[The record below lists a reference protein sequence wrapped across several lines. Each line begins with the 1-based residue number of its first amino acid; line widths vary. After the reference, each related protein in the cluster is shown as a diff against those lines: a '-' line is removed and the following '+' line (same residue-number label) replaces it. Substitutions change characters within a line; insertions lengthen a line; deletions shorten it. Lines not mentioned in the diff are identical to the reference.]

1 MDVPLLADSKQI
13 GERSGMGKHLFRFSR
28 IPLFL
33 FWICAAGSMVLEA
46 QEPQDPNAAQEI
58 SKIKA
63 DVSLVTMDVGVIPA
77 TSREF
82 SAEDFI
88 IRDNGVVQQV
98 THFSHDAIPL
108 SIALVV
114 DRSSSIKYYL
124 HLLQQAALSTLGNL
138 KPEDQIA
145 LFSFD
150 YELLKL
156 KDFTVDR
163 NLIARIEGSIEQRS
177 VGGATDIYRALY
189 HTARYLK
196 MKAPHSRRAIILV
209 SDNCHTISRGIDK
222 EDANIE
228 VLQSGATLY
237 SIQTPGKNPVCNGS
251 IALVKQLAED
261 TGGESLNVDAPTS
274 LQEAL
279 EKAIS
284 NMRHQYTLGFSP
296 SDPGEEGSF
305 HKLTLKLASED
316 GCRGC
321 RLQAR
326 KGYYFGTSGSL
337 SAPKNNRSV
346 PGTPLTQVFPDSGQ
360 RPRHCIVRAAMVDLD
375 LPDIPISVKAS
386 EQNDSDGGSR
396 TKMDLHF
403 DLSRVGF
410 QTVGESHRFRLLV
423 AIFSQERGTKEYSWG
438 KEWRGLEGVLN
449 EETYDQVLREGI
461 KYSIAIPRRPRD
473 QILKVVAYDEGTN
486 TVGSRTVSAP

>member
-1 MDVPLLADSKQI
+1 
-13 GERSGMGKHLFRFSR
+13 MGKHLLRFSR
-28 IPLFL
+28 IPLYL
-33 FWICAAGSMVLEA
+33 FWICTAGSMALEA
-46 QEPQDPNAAQEI
+46 QEPPDQNTIQEI
-58 SKIKA
+58 PKIKA
-63 DVSLVTMDVGVIPA
+63 DVSLVTIDAGIIPA

-82 SAEDFI
+82 GAEDFI
-88 IRDNGVVQQV
+88 IRDNGVAQQV
-98 THFSHDAIPL
+98 THFSHDLLPL

-114 DRSSSIKYYL
+114 DRSSSIRCYL
-124 HLLQQAALSTLGNL
+124 HLLEQAALSTLGHL
-138 KPEDQIA
+138 KPEDQVA

-196 MKAPHSRRAIILV
+196 MKAPQSRRAIILV
-209 SDNCHTISRGIDK
+209 SDNCQTTSGRIGK
-222 EDANIE
+222 EDAYIE

-261 TGGESLNVDAPTS
+261 TGGESLTVDAPTS

-279 EKAIS
+279 QKAIS

-305 HKLTLKLASED
+305 HKLTLKLASEE

-321 RLQAR
+321 RLRAR

-337 SAPKNNRSV
+337 SASKNNQSV
-346 PGTPLTQVFPDSGQ
+346 SGTPLTQISPDNGQ
-360 RPRHCIVRAAMVDLD
+360 RPRHCIVKAAMVDLD
-375 LPDIPISVKAS
+375 LPDIPISVRAS
-386 EQNDSDGGSR
+386 EQSDLDGESR

-403 DLSRVGF
+403 DLSNVGF
-410 QTVGESHRFRLLV
+410 QTNGESYSFRLLV
-423 AIFSQERGTKEYSWG
+423 AIFSQERGTKESSWG
-438 KEWRGLEGVLN
+438 KEWRVLEGMLN
-449 EETYDQVLREGI
+449 EETYDQVLREGM
-461 KYSIAIPRRPRD
+461 KYSVTIPRMTRD
-473 QILKVVAYDEGTN
+473 QILKVVAYDERTN